1 MLQQVSLS
9 QLQASVADEFKF
21 SEFESYDSSLD
32 VELELDL
39 LGSLLED
46 LF

>member
-1 MLQQVSLS
+1 MLQQVSLA
-9 QLQASVADEFKF
+9 QLQSTVSDEFKF
-21 SEFESYDSSLD
+21 AEFESYDSSLD
-32 VELELDL
+32 IELELDL